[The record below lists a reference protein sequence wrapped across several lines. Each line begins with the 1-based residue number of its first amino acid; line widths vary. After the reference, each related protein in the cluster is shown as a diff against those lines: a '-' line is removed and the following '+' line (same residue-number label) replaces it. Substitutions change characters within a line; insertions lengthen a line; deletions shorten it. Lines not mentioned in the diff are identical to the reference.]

1 MQSPKTH
8 RAHNMRPKLKNI
20 ITSILPRPGRVKEQA
35 GSAKCVSALPG
46 RSREACNECGA
57 GRARSLPQCCHTDSP
72 LDGKQERTLTAHQAR
87 QAVRSLG
94 PLGCACYQAS
104 TRGLSTSCSGWD
116 LDSSCESG
124 KTPLGCGFALRCFQR
139 LSLLDVAI
147 QQWPRQAN
155 WLTSGPAISVLS
167 YWR

>member
-1 MQSPKTH
+1 MRLNRKT
-8 RAHNMRPKLKNI
+8 L
-20 ITSILPRPGRVKEQA
+20 LPQYCQDQA
-35 GSAKCVSALPG
+35 ERSSMGQRNALCISSL
-46 RSREACNECGA
+46 SREAVTTACMITHLQTHSHVHA
-57 GRARSLPQCCHTDSP
+57 
-72 LDGKQERTLTAHQAR
+72 LDGR

-94 PLGCACYQAS
+94 PLGYTCYQAC
-104 TRGLSTSCSGWD
+104 TCGLSTSCSGWD
-116 LDSSCESG
+116 LDSAVESG

-147 QQWPRQAN
+147 QRWPRQAN